1 MGMVMEISK
10 ILTFLFSVMLKYVE
24 MKMRQISSFEE
35 NRTLAKATGKVL
47 IQKQLFC
54 LVVGSLTF

>member
-1 MGMVMEISK
+1 
-10 ILTFLFSVMLKYVE
+10 